1 MKPIKFRAW
10 QKHHKQMVKVTRID
24 FNRNLITAD
33 YGEKTVP
40 RFNTFEQDNFILM
53 QYTGL
58 RDKNGTEIYEGDI
71 VRLYEK
77 GTEHEVGTH
86 VVEWIDESEGGF
98 SIGWGLFNNTF
109 DYEVIGNIYKHP
121 HLLGDTDE
129 S

>member
-1 MKPIKFRAW
+1 MREIKFRAW

-58 RDKNGTEIYEGDI
+58 KDKNGREIYEGDI
-71 VRLYEK
+71 VKSDNGEAIDKIVYK
-77 GTEHEVGTH
+77 QGAFY
-86 VVEWIDESEGGF
+86 VESIKRNLLDELLSDVE
-98 SIGWGLFNNTF
+98 T
-109 DYEVIGNIYKHP
+109 EVIGNIYANP
-121 HLLGDTDE
+121 ELLEGGT
-129 S
+129 